1 MPKQLQSRGHLGDPV
16 KQPQTNFNL
25 TMISFKYKQQTRA
38 LSTHFKMYNSLYKFI
53 HNTCTY
59 IQTCHLPNARLRY
72 RYKCTVHRQ
81 LWVINVLYFNTVYR
95 NHRCRCAKSKW
106 INVQCQ
112 DGKKSST
119 DHAEGYRKLSRSL
132 SVTRACL
139 SLNRKHTHV
148 H

>member
-38 LSTHFKMYNSLYKFI
+38 LSTHFKMYNSPYKFI

-59 IQTCHLPNARLRY
+59 IQTCLLPNARLRY
-72 RYKCTVHRQ
+72 HYKCTVHRQ

-106 INVQCQ
+106 KTCNARMVRSPAQIMQRVTE
-112 DGKKSST
+112 SSPALYPSHE
-119 DHAEGYRKLSRSL
+119 HASP
-132 SVTRACL
+132 
-139 SLNRKHTHV
+139 
-148 H
+148 